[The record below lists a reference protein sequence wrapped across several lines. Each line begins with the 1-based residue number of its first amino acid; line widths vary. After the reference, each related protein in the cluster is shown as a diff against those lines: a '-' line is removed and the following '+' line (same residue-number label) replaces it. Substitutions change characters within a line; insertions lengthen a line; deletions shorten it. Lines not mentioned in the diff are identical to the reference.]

1 MKKTTSGFTVVELLI
16 VIIVIGILVTIT
28 VTVYNGTQA
37 RTRDASRRVD
47 IANLVKA
54 LEIYYD
60 DNGTYPTVNGSGS
73 IKGGNWYTSGDSS
86 WAILQTTLTTA
97 KVINS
102 VPTDPINTSSG
113 YPDGANMYTYGLYVN
128 NSTYCGVGA
137 GQMYIILY
145 RLEGSPPEKFT
156 DGTCTTN
163 ELGSGYFTAGASYY
177 RVIKGGS

>member
-1 MKKTTSGFTVVELLI
+1 MKKTTSGFTIVEILI
-16 VIIVIGILVTIT
+16 VVMVIGVLVGIAI
-28 VTVYNGTQA
+28 VSYNGSRGKA
-37 RTRDASRRVD
+37 RDSIRRTD
-47 IANLVKA
+47 IANIVKA
-54 LEIYYD
+54 LETYYS

-145 RLEGSPPEKFT
+145 RFEAQAKEAIT
-156 DGTCTTN
+156 DGSCASN
-163 ELGSGYFTAGASYY
+163 ELGSVYASAGASYY
-177 RVIKGGS
+177 RSVKGA

>member
-60 DNGTYPTVNGSGS
+60 DNGKYPTASGTNSSVN
-73 IKGGNWYTSGDSS
+73 SS
-86 WAILQTTLTTA
+86 WYSSDTTSWSTLQGALTSLTGTF
-97 KVINS
+97 
-102 VPTDPINTSSG
+102 PTDPKNVAGNITGVSSALNYAYFG
-113 YPDGANMYTYGLYVN
+113 NAG
-128 NSTYCGVGA
+128 TYCGAGA
-137 GQMYIILY
+137 GQMYIIVY